1 MLLTLDKLSKKYTI
15 EKKKIFNALSCVDL
29 DFEKG
34 EFVSILG
41 PSGCGKSTLLNII
54 AGLDQPSDGDLII
67 EGKSTKKYKKKDW
80 DLYRKN
86 NIGFVFQSFNLIDHL
101 SALENVEIVM
111 NLIGLSRKARIE
123 RAKKL
128 LKQVGLEKHMQH
140 KPGELS
146 GGQKQRVAIARALA
160 NDPDIIL
167 ADEPTGALDKKTGI
181 QIMKLLKEVSRDKLI
196 IMVTHN
202 RKLAYEYSTRVVSIL
217 DGKIQKDEIINE
229 YKKNSLKSELKKK
242 DGSMSFGDAMK
253 LSLRNIK
260 QKMGRIAITTIAG
273 SIGIAGILLVIGL
286 SNGATDY
293 IDMQTN
299 SFASANIIQTSMK
312 FKNNES
318 QKANYPKDIKA
329 YDRIKKNPE
338 VLDVREDLNVKDITS
353 YEVNNKTLEDIAFNS
368 LASQNNHSNISH
380 ALKGRVP
387 KDTKNELLVNK
398 DMAKNIIEKY
408 GMNPDK
414 DDYTKAIGKKIK
426 VIIQEK
432 ATNPTTGEEV
442 SGKKY
447 TQNFEVVGVVNE
459 IALSSAA
466 VYYSYDAVHN
476 WLKNDGY
483 YTGKEKRTVN
493 AEVVIKDVHN
503 NEKVLNYI
511 NAKENGGFGGSSG
524 IGGSQMTEDKGFYA
538 TSQIV
543 MVKTAIRTLIN
554 FAQAVMIVFIS
565 VSLVVSA
572 ILIGIVIFSS
582 VLERKKEIG
591 ILKAVGARNKDIARI
606 FKSESAL
613 IGLFSGVT
621 GVLVAFIIQPIANRI
636 INNVLNINANNI
648 VNIPLSGIPF
658 TDIKIPF
665 VTIIC
670 LIVISILVAVLA
682 GHFPSKKATKIQ
694 VIDALRDE

>member
-1 MLLTLDKLSKKYTI
+1 MLLSLNNLSKEYII
-15 EKKKIFNALSCVDL
+15 EKKKSFSALSGVNL
-29 DFEKG
+29 NFEKG

-54 AGLDQPSDGDLII
+54 AGLDGPTSGDLII

-86 NIGFVFQSFNLIDHL
+86 NIGFVFQSFNLIEHL

-111 NLIGLSRKARIE
+111 NLIGLSKKDRIK
-123 RAKKL
+123 RAKNL
-128 LKQVGLEKHMQH
+128 LNQVGLEKHMDH

-181 QIMKLLKEVSRDKLI
+181 QIMQLIKDVARDKLI

-202 RKLAYEYSTRVVSIL
+202 RELAYEYSNRVVAIL
-217 DGKIQKDEIINE
+217 DGKIQTDEKINE
-229 YKKNSLKSELKKK
+229 TETNSLKSELKKK
-242 DGSMSFGDAMK
+242 NGSMSFGDAMK

-260 QKMGRIAITTIAG
+260 QKMGRIVVTTIAG

-286 SNGATDY
+286 SNGATNY
-293 IDMQTN
+293 IDLQTN
-299 SFASANIIQTSMK
+299 SFASANIIQTSIK
-312 FKNNES
+312 FKDPEL
-318 QKANYPKDIKA
+318 QKTDYPKNISA
-329 YDRIKKNPE
+329 YDSIKKNSE
-338 VLDVREDLNVKDITS
+338 VLKVREDLNIKDITS
-353 YEVNNKTLEDIAFNS
+353 FEVNKETLKDITFNS
-368 LASQNNHSNISH
+368 LAGENYHSNIDH
-380 ALKGRVP
+380 ALKGSVP
-387 KDTKNELLVNK
+387 KDNKNELLVNK
-398 DMAKNIIEKY
+398 DMAKKIIEKY

-414 DDYTKAIGKKIK
+414 DDYSKAIGKTIK
-426 VIIQEK
+426 VVIQEK
-432 ATNPTTGEEV
+432 TTNPITGDEIL
-442 SGKKY
+442 GKKY
-447 TQNFEVVGVVNE
+447 TQDFKVVGVVDE

-466 VYYSYDAVHN
+466 VYYSYDAVN
-476 WLKNDGY
+476 TWLKNDGY
-483 YTGKEKRTVN
+483 FVGKDNRMVN

-503 NEKVLNYI
+503 NETVLNYI
-511 NAKENGGFGGSSG
+511 NAKENGG
-524 IGGSQMTEDKGFYA
+524 IGGDKMTEVKGFYA

-543 MVKTAIRTLIN
+543 MVKTAIKTLIN
-554 FAQAVMIVFIS
+554 LAQAVMIVFIS
-565 VSLVVSA
+565 LALVVST

-606 FKSESAL
+606 FKAESAL

-621 GVLVAFIIQPIANRI
+621 GVIVAFIIQPLANRI
-636 INNVLNINANNI
+636 INDVLNINADNI
-648 VNIPLSGIPF
+648 VNIPLTGIPF
-658 TDIKIPF
+658 TDIKVPF
-665 VTIIC
+665 VTIAG

-682 GHFPSKKATKIQ
+682 GHFPSKRATKIQ

>member
-1 MLLTLDKLSKKYTI
+1 MLLTLNKLSKKYTI
-15 EKKKIFNALSCVDL
+15 EKKKSFSALHCIDL
-29 DFEKG
+29 NFEKG

-54 AGLDQPSDGDLII
+54 AGLDQPSEGDLII
-67 EGKSTKKYKKKDW
+67 DEKSTKKYKKKDW

-86 NIGFVFQSFNLIDHL
+86 NIGFVFQSFNLIEHL

-111 NLIGLSRKARIE
+111 NLIGLSRKNRID

-128 LKQVGLEKHMQH
+128 LRQVGLEKHMEH

-167 ADEPTGALDKKTGI
+167 ADEPTGALDRKTGI
-181 QIMKLLKEVSRDKLI
+181 QIMQLLKEISQNKLI

-202 RKLAYEYSTRVVSIL
+202 RELAYEYSSRVVSIL

-229 YKKNSLKSELKKK
+229 SSKNIKKSKLKKK

-253 LSLRNIK
+253 LSFRNIK
-260 QKMGRIAITTIAG
+260 QKMGRVAITTIAG

-286 SNGATDY
+286 SSGATDY
-293 IDMQTN
+293 IDLQTN

-312 FKNNES
+312 FKNDAI
-318 QKANYPKDIKA
+318 QKTNYPKDIKI
-329 YDRIKKNPE
+329 YDNIKKNPD
-338 VLDVREDLNVKDITS
+338 VLNIREDLNVKDITS
-353 YEVNNKTLEDIAFNS
+353 FNVNNKTIKDISFNS
-368 LASQNNHSNISH
+368 LAGQNNHSNIDH
-380 ALKGRVP
+380 VLKGNVP
-387 KDTKNELLVNK
+387 KDNKNELIVNK
-398 DMAKNIIEKY
+398 DMAKNIIENY

-414 DDYTKAIGKKIK
+414 DDYTKAIGKNIDV
-426 VIIQEK
+426 VIQSK
-432 ATNPTTGEEV
+432 ATNPVTGEAI

-447 TQNFEVVGVVNE
+447 TQSFKVVGIVNE

-466 VYYSYDAVHN
+466 VYYSYDSVHS
-476 WLKNDGY
+476 WLQKDGY
-483 YTGKEKRTVN
+483 FVGKEKRMVN
-493 AEVVIKDVHN
+493 AEIVIKDVHN

-511 NAKENGGFGGSSG
+511 NNKENGG
-524 IGGSQMTEDKGFYA
+524 IGEGKMTKDKGFYA

-543 MVKTAIRTLIN
+543 MVKIAIKTLIDL
-554 FAQAVMIVFIS
+554 AQAVMIIFIS
-565 VSLVVSA
+565 VALIVSA

-606 FKSESAL
+606 FKAESAL
-613 IGLFSGVT
+613 IGLFAGIT
-621 GVLVAFIIQPIANRI
+621 GVIVAFIIQPIANKM
-636 INNVLNINANNI
+636 INNILNINANNI
-648 VNIPLSGIPF
+648 VNIPLSSIPF

-665 VTIIC
+665 ITIIA
-670 LIVISILVAVLA
+670 LICISVLVAVLA
-682 GHFPSKKATKIQ
+682 GHFPSKRATKIK

>member
-1 MLLTLDKLSKKYTI
+1 MLLTLKRLSKEYTI
-15 EKKKIFNALSCVDL
+15 EKNKSFSALSGIDL
-29 DFEKG
+29 NFEKG

-54 AGLDQPSDGDLII
+54 AGLDQPSEGDLII

-86 NIGFVFQSFNLIDHL
+86 NIGFVFQSFNLIEHL

-111 NLIGLSRKARIE
+111 NLIGLPKKERIE
-123 RAKKL
+123 RAKNL
-128 LKQVGLEKHMQH
+128 LKQVGLEKHMDH

-181 QIMKLLKEVSRDKLI
+181 QIMELIKEVAQDKLI

-202 RKLAYEYSTRVVSIL
+202 RELAYEYSTRVVTIL
-217 DGKIQKDEIINE
+217 DGKIQKDEKINDSE
-229 YKKNSLKSELKKK
+229 KNSLKSELKKK
-242 DGSMSFGDAMK
+242 DGSMSFKDAIK

-260 QKMGRIAITTIAG
+260 QKMGRIVVTTIAG
-273 SIGIAGILLVIGL
+273 SIGIAGILLVVGL

-293 IDMQTN
+293 IDIQTN
-299 SFASANIIQTSMK
+299 SFASANIIQTSIK
-312 FKNNES
+312 FKDNVL
-318 QKANYPKDIKA
+318 QKSDYPKDIKA
-329 YDRIKKNPE
+329 YDSIKKNPE
-338 VLDVREDLNVKDITS
+338 VLTVRENLNIKDITS
-353 YEVNNKTLEDIAFNS
+353 YEVNNETLKNITFNS
-368 LASQNNHSNISH
+368 LAGEKYLSNIEH
-380 ALKGRVP
+380 ALSGRVP
-387 KDTKNELLVNK
+387 MDNKNELLVNK
-398 DMAKNIIEKY
+398 DMAKKIIEKY

-414 DDYTKAIGKKIK
+414 DDYSKAIGKKVK
-426 VIIQEK
+426 VVIQETI
-432 ATNPTTGEEV
+432 ANPTTGET
-442 SGKKY
+442 SLGKKY
-447 TQNFEVVGVVNE
+447 TQDFEVVGVVDE

-466 VYYSYDAVHN
+466 VYYSYDAVN
-476 WLKNDGY
+476 TWLEKDGY
-483 YTGKEKRTVN
+483 FLGKESRVVN

-511 NAKENGGFGGSSG
+511 NAKENGG
-524 IGGSQMTEDKGFYA
+524 IGGSQMTEEKGFYA

-543 MVKTAIRTLIN
+543 MVKSAIKTLIN
-554 FAQAVMIVFIS
+554 LAQAVMIVFIS
-565 VSLVVSA
+565 VALVVSA

-606 FKSESAL
+606 FRAESAL
-613 IGLFSGVT
+613 IGLFAGVT
-621 GVLVAFIIQPIANRI
+621 GVVVAFIIEPIANKI
-636 INNVLNINANNI
+636 INNVLNISANNI
-648 VNIPLSGIPF
+648 VNIPITGIPF

-665 VTIIC
+665 VTIAG

-682 GHFPSKKATKIQ
+682 GHFPSKRATKIQ
-694 VIDALRDE
+694 VVDALRDE

>member
-1 MLLTLDKLSKKYTI
+1 MLLTLKKLSKEYTI
-15 EKKKIFNALSCVDL
+15 EKKKTFSALSGVDL
-29 DFEKG
+29 NFEKG

-54 AGLDQPSDGDLII
+54 AGLDQPTTGDLII
-67 EGKSTKKYKKKDW
+67 EGKSTKKYKKRDW

-86 NIGFVFQSFNLIDHL
+86 NIGFVFQSFNLIEHL

-111 NLIGLSRKARIE
+111 NLIGLPKKERIA
-123 RAKKL
+123 RAKNL
-128 LKQVGLEKHMQH
+128 LKQVGLEKHMDH

-167 ADEPTGALDKKTGI
+167 ADEPTGALDKNTGI
-181 QIMKLLKEVSRDKLI
+181 QIMHLIKEIAQDKLI

-202 RKLAYEYSTRVVSIL
+202 RELAYEYSTRVVAIL
-217 DGKIQKDEIINE
+217 DGKVQKDERINE
-229 YKKNSLKSELKKK
+229 SETNSLKSALKKK
-242 DGSMSFGDAMK
+242 DGSMSFSDAIK

-260 QKMGRIAITTIAG
+260 QKIGRIVVTTIAG

-286 SNGATDY
+286 SNGATNY
-293 IDMQTN
+293 IDVQTN
-299 SFASANIIQTSMK
+299 SFATANIIQTSVK
-312 FKNNES
+312 FKDEAL
-318 QKANYPKDIKA
+318 QLTDYPKDISA
-329 YDRIKKNPE
+329 YDSIKKNPE
-338 VLDVREDLNVKDITS
+338 VLKVREDLNIKDITS
-353 YEVNNKTLEDIAFNS
+353 YEVNNVALKDITFNA
-368 LASQNNHSNISH
+368 LAGENYLSNIDQ
-380 ALKGRVP
+380 ALKGSVP
-387 KDTKNELLVNK
+387 KDNKNELLVNK
-398 DMAKNIIEKY
+398 DMAKKIIEQY

-414 DDYTKAIGKKIK
+414 DDYSKAIGKTIK
-426 VIIQEK
+426 VIVQEK
-432 ATNPTTGEEV
+432 TTNPMTGEDIL
-442 SGKKY
+442 GKKY
-447 TQNFEVVGVVNE
+447 TQDFQVVGVVDE
-459 IALSSAA
+459 IALSSSA
-466 VYYSYDAVHN
+466 VYYSYDAVYA
-476 WLKNDGY
+476 WLNNEGY
-483 YTGKEKRTVN
+483 FVGKENRIVN
-493 AEVVIKDVHN
+493 AEVVVKDVHN

-511 NAKENGGFGGSSG
+511 NAKENGG
-524 IGGSQMTEDKGFYA
+524 IGGDKMTEAKGFYA

-543 MVKTAIRTLIN
+543 MVKAAIKTLIN

-565 VSLVVSA
+565 VALVVSA

-606 FKSESAL
+606 FKAESAL

-621 GVLVAFIIQPIANRI
+621 GVVAAFIIQPIANKI
-636 INNVLNINANNI
+636 INNVLNIKANNI
-648 VNIPLSGIPF
+648 VNIPLTGIPF

-665 VTIIC
+665 VTIAA

-682 GHFPSKKATKIQ
+682 GHFPSKRATKIQ

>member
-1 MLLTLDKLSKKYTI
+1 MLLSLNKLSKKYTI
-15 EKKKIFNALSCVDL
+15 EKKKTFNALSSVDL
-29 DFEKG
+29 NFEKG

-54 AGLDQPSDGDLII
+54 AGLDQPSEGDLII
-67 EGKSTKKYKKKDW
+67 EGKSTKKYKRKNW

-86 NIGFVFQSFNLIDHL
+86 NIGFVFQSFNLIEHL

-111 NLIGLSRKARIE
+111 NLIGLSKKARIE
-123 RAKKL
+123 RAKSL
-128 LKQVGLEKHMQH
+128 LTQVGLETHLDH

-181 QIMKLLKEVSRDKLI
+181 QIMQLIKDVASDKLI

-202 RKLAYEYSTRVVSIL
+202 QDLAYEYSTRVVSIL
-217 DGKIQKDEIINE
+217 DGKIQNDEIINE
-229 YKKNSLKSELKKK
+229 SQTNNLKSELKKK
-242 DGSMSFGDAMK
+242 DGSMSFNNAIK

-260 QKMGRIAITTIAG
+260 QKIGRIVVTTIAG

-286 SNGATDY
+286 SNGATNY
-293 IDMQTN
+293 IDLQTN
-299 SFASANIIQTSMK
+299 SFATANIIQTSMK
-312 FKNNES
+312 FKDAEL
-318 QKANYPKDIKA
+318 QKTDYPKDIAA
-329 YDRIKKNPE
+329 YDSIKKNPD
-338 VLDVREDLNVKDITS
+338 VLTVREDLNVKDITS
-353 YEVNNKTLEDIAFNS
+353 FVVNKETLKDITFNS
-368 LASQNNHSNISH
+368 LAGENYHSNIDH
-380 ALKGRVP
+380 AIKGSVP
-387 KDTKNELLVNK
+387 KDDKNELLVNK
-398 DMAKNIIEKY
+398 DMAKKIIEKY

-414 DDYTKAIGKKIK
+414 DDYSKAIGKEIQ
-426 VIIQEK
+426 VVIQEK
-432 ATNPTTGEEV
+432 STNPITGDEIL
-442 SGKKY
+442 GKKY
-447 TQNFEVVGVVNE
+447 TKDFKVVGVVDE

-466 VYYSYDAVHN
+466 VYYSYDAVST

-483 YTGKEKRTVN
+483 FVGKDNRNVN

-511 NAKENGGFGGSSG
+511 NAKENGG
-524 IGGSQMTEDKGFYA
+524 IGGRTMTEAKGFSA

-543 MVKTAIRTLIN
+543 MVKTAIKTLIN
-554 FAQAVMIVFIS
+554 LAQAVMIVFIS
-565 VSLVVSA
+565 LALIVST

-582 VLERKKEIG
+582 VLERKQEIG

-606 FKSESAL
+606 FKAESAL
-613 IGLFSGVT
+613 IGLFAGVT
-621 GVLVAFIIQPIANRI
+621 GVVVAFIIQPISNKI
-636 INNVLNINANNI
+636 INDVLNIHSDNI
-648 VNIPLSGIPF
+648 VNIPLTGIPF

-665 VTIIC
+665 VTIVG

-682 GHFPSKKATKIQ
+682 GHFPSKRATKIQ

>member
-1 MLLTLDKLSKKYTI
+1 MLLSLKNLSKEYII
-15 EKKKIFNALSCVDL
+15 EKKKSFNALSDVNL

-54 AGLDQPSDGDLII
+54 AGLDGPTSGDLII
-67 EGKSTKKYKKKDW
+67 EGKSTKKYKKKNW

-86 NIGFVFQSFNLIDHL
+86 NIGFVFQSFNLIEHL

-111 NLIGLSRKARIE
+111 NLIGLSKKNRIT
-123 RAKKL
+123 RAKML
-128 LKQVGLEKHMQH
+128 LTQVGLEKHMDH

-181 QIMKLLKEVSRDKLI
+181 QIMKLIKDVAHDKLI

-202 RKLAYEYSTRVVSIL
+202 RELAYEYSTRVVAIL
-217 DGKIQKDEIINE
+217 DGKIQEDEKINDSE
-229 YKKNSLKSELKKK
+229 TNSLKSDLKKK
-242 DGSMSFGDAMK
+242 NGSMSFGDAMK

-260 QKMGRIAITTIAG
+260 QKIGRIVVTTIAG

-286 SNGATDY
+286 SNGATNY
-293 IDMQTN
+293 IDLQTN
-299 SFASANIIQTSMK
+299 SFASANIIQASIK
-312 FKNNES
+312 FKDPTL
-318 QKANYPKDIKA
+318 QKTDYPKNISA
-329 YDRIKKNPE
+329 YDNIKKNPE
-338 VLDVREDLNVKDITS
+338 VLKVREDLNIKNITSFEVNKETLKDIT
-353 YEVNNKTLEDIAFNS
+353 FNS
-368 LASQNNHSNISH
+368 LAGENYHSNIDH
-380 ALKGRVP
+380 ALKGSVP
-387 KDTKNELLVNK
+387 KDNKNELLVNK
-398 DMAKNIIEKY
+398 DMAKKIIEKY

-414 DDYTKAIGKKIK
+414 DDYSKAIGKTIK

-432 ATNPTTGEEV
+432 TTNPITGDEIL
-442 SGKKY
+442 GKKY
-447 TQNFEVVGVVNE
+447 TQNFKVVGVVDE

-466 VYYSYDAVHN
+466 VYYSYDAVN
-476 WLKNDGY
+476 TWLKNDGY
-483 YTGKEKRTVN
+483 FVGKDKRNVT

-503 NEKVLNYI
+503 NETVLNYI
-511 NAKENGGFGGSSG
+511 NAKENGG
-524 IGGSQMTEDKGFYA
+524 IGGDKMTEAKGFYA

-543 MVKTAIRTLIN
+543 IVKTAIKTLIN
-554 FAQAVMIVFIS
+554 LAQAVMIVFIS
-565 VSLVVSA
+565 LALVVST

-606 FKSESAL
+606 FKAESAL
-613 IGLFSGVT
+613 IGLFAGVT
-621 GVLVAFIIQPIANRI
+621 GVVVAFIIQPLANGI
-636 INNVLNINANNI
+636 INNVLNINADNI
-648 VNIPLSGIPF
+648 VNIPLTGIPF
-658 TDIKIPF
+658 TDIKVPF
-665 VTIIC
+665 VTIAG

-682 GHFPSKKATKIQ
+682 GHFPSKRATKIQ

>member
-1 MLLTLDKLSKKYTI
+1 MLLSLNNLSKEYII
-15 EKKKIFNALSCVDL
+15 EKKKSFSALSGVNL

-54 AGLDQPSDGDLII
+54 AGLDGPTSGDLII

-86 NIGFVFQSFNLIDHL
+86 NIGFVFQSFNLIEHL

-111 NLIGLSRKARIE
+111 NLIGLSKKDRIK
-123 RAKKL
+123 RAKNL
-128 LKQVGLEKHMQH
+128 LNQVGLEKHMDH

-181 QIMKLLKEVSRDKLI
+181 QIMQLIKDVARDKLI

-202 RKLAYEYSTRVVSIL
+202 RELAYEYSNRVVAIL
-217 DGKIQKDEIINE
+217 DGKIQTDEKINE
-229 YKKNSLKSELKKK
+229 SETNSLKSELKKK
-242 DGSMSFGDAMK
+242 NGSMSFGDAMK

-260 QKMGRIAITTIAG
+260 QKMGRIVVTTIAG

-286 SNGATDY
+286 SNGATNY
-293 IDMQTN
+293 IDLQTN
-299 SFASANIIQTSMK
+299 SFASANIIQTSIK
-312 FKNNES
+312 FKDPEL
-318 QKANYPKDIKA
+318 QKTDYPKNISA
-329 YDRIKKNPE
+329 YDSIKKNSE
-338 VLDVREDLNVKDITS
+338 VLKVREDLNIKDITS
-353 YEVNNKTLEDIAFNS
+353 FEVNKETLKDITFNS
-368 LASQNNHSNISH
+368 LAGENYHSNIDH
-380 ALKGRVP
+380 ALKGSVP
-387 KDTKNELLVNK
+387 KDNKNELLVNK
-398 DMAKNIIEKY
+398 DMAKKIIEKY

-414 DDYTKAIGKKIK
+414 DDYSKAIGKTIK

-432 ATNPTTGEEV
+432 TTNPITGDEIL
-442 SGKKY
+442 GKKY
-447 TQNFEVVGVVNE
+447 TQNFKVVGVVDE

-466 VYYSYDAVHN
+466 VYYSYDAVN
-476 WLKNDGY
+476 TWLKNDGY
-483 YTGKEKRTVN
+483 FVGKDKRNVT

-503 NEKVLNYI
+503 NETVLNYI
-511 NAKENGGFGGSSG
+511 NAKENGG
-524 IGGSQMTEDKGFYA
+524 IGGDKMTEAKGFYA

-543 MVKTAIRTLIN
+543 MVKTAIKTLIN
-554 FAQAVMIVFIS
+554 LAQAVMIVFIS
-565 VSLVVSA
+565 LALVVST

-606 FKSESAL
+606 FKAESAL
-613 IGLFSGVT
+613 IGLFAGVT
-621 GVLVAFIIQPIANRI
+621 GVIVAFIIQPLANGI
-636 INNVLNINANNI
+636 INNVLNINADNI
-648 VNIPLSGIPF
+648 VNIPLTGIPF
-658 TDIKIPF
+658 TDIKVPF
-665 VTIIC
+665 VTIAG

-682 GHFPSKKATKIQ
+682 GHFPSKRATKIQ

>member
-1 MLLTLDKLSKKYTI
+1 MLLTLKKLSKEYTI
-15 EKKKIFNALSCVDL
+15 EKKKTFNALSGVDL
-29 DFEKG
+29 NFEKG

-54 AGLDQPSDGDLII
+54 AGLDQPTTGDLII
-67 EGKSTKKYKKKDW
+67 EGKSTKKYKKRDW

-86 NIGFVFQSFNLIDHL
+86 NIGFVFQSFNLIEHL

-111 NLIGLSRKARIE
+111 NLIGLPKKERIE
-123 RAKKL
+123 RAKNL
-128 LKQVGLEKHMQH
+128 LKQVGLEKHMDH

-181 QIMKLLKEVSRDKLI
+181 QIMQLIKEVAQDKLI

-202 RKLAYEYSTRVVSIL
+202 RELAYEYSTRVVSIL
-217 DGKIQKDEIINE
+217 DGKIQKDEQINE
-229 YKKNSLKSELKKK
+229 SEKNSLKSELKKK
-242 DGSMSFGDAMK
+242 DGSMSFADAMK

-260 QKMGRIAITTIAG
+260 EKMGRIIVTTIAG

-293 IDMQTN
+293 IDLQTN
-299 SFASANIIQTSMK
+299 SFASANIIQASIK
-312 FKNNES
+312 FKDETL
-318 QKANYPKDIKA
+318 QKTDYPKDIKA
-329 YDRIKKNPE
+329 YDSIKKDPD
-338 VLDVREDLNVKDITS
+338 VLKVRENLGVKDITS
-353 YEVNNKTLEDIAFNS
+353 YVVNNQTLKDISFNS
-368 LASQNNHSNISH
+368 LAGENYLSNIDH

-387 KDTKNELLVNK
+387 KDNKNELLVNK
-398 DMAKNIIEKY
+398 DMAKKIIEQY

-414 DDYTKAIGKKIK
+414 DDYSKAIGKKIQVVVQDK
-426 VIIQEK
+426 T
-432 ATNPTTGEEV
+432 TNPITGEDV
-442 SGKKY
+442 LGKKY
-447 TQNFEVVGVVNE
+447 TQDFEVVGVVDE
-459 IALSSAA
+459 IALSSSA
-466 VYYSYDAVHN
+466 VYYSYDATYS

-483 YTGKEKRTVN
+483 FVGKENRVVN
-493 AEVVIKDVHN
+493 AEIVIKDVHN
-503 NEKVLNYI
+503 NEKVLNYV
-511 NAKENGGFGGSSG
+511 NAKENGG
-524 IGGSQMTEDKGFYA
+524 IGGSKMTEAKGFYA

-543 MVKTAIRTLIN
+543 MVKTAIKTLIN
-554 FAQAVMIVFIS
+554 LAQAVMIVFIS
-565 VSLVVSA
+565 VALVVSA

-606 FKSESAL
+606 FKAESAL
-613 IGLFSGVT
+613 IGLFAGVT
-621 GVLVAFIIQPIANRI
+621 GVVAAFIIQPIANQI
-636 INNVLNINANNI
+636 INKVLNIDANNI
-648 VNIPLSGIPF
+648 VNIPLTGIPF
-658 TDIKIPF
+658 TDIQIPF
-665 VTIIC
+665 VTIVA

-682 GHFPSKKATKIQ
+682 GHFPSRRATKIQ

>member
-1 MLLTLDKLSKKYTI
+1 MLLSLNNLSKEYTI
-15 EKKKIFNALSCVDL
+15 EKKKSFNALSSVNL
-29 DFEKG
+29 NFEKG
-34 EFVSILG
+34 ELVSILG

-54 AGLDQPSDGDLII
+54 AGLDRPTSGDLII
-67 EGKSTKKYKKKDW
+67 EGKSTKKYKKKNW

-86 NIGFVFQSFNLIDHL
+86 NIGFIFQSFNLIEHL

-111 NLIGLSRKARIE
+111 NLIGLSKKDRIK
-123 RAKKL
+123 RAESL
-128 LKQVGLEKHMQH
+128 LKQVGLEKHMDH

-181 QIMKLLKEVSRDKLI
+181 QIMQLIKDVARDKLI

-202 RKLAYEYSTRVVSIL
+202 RELAYEYSTRVVAIL
-217 DGKIQKDEIINE
+217 DGKIQKDEKINE
-229 YKKNSLKSELKKK
+229 SEKNSLKSELKKK
-242 DGSMSFGDAMK
+242 DGSMSFGNAIK

-260 QKMGRIAITTIAG
+260 EKMGRIVVTTIAG

-286 SNGATDY
+286 SNGATNY
-293 IDMQTN
+293 IDIQTN
-299 SFASANIIQTSMK
+299 SFASANIIQASMK
-312 FKNNES
+312 FKDAAIE
-318 QKANYPKDIKA
+318 KTDYPKNINV
-329 YDRIKKNPE
+329 YDSIKKNPD
-338 VLDVREDLNVKDITS
+338 VLNVREDLNVKDITS
-353 YEVNNKTLEDIAFNS
+353 FEANNKELKDIPFNS
-368 LASQNNHSNISH
+368 LAGENYLTNIEH
-380 ALKGRVP
+380 ALKGSVP
-387 KDTKNELLVNK
+387 KDNKNELLVNK
-398 DMAKNIIEKY
+398 DMAKNVIEMY

-414 DDYTKAIGKKIK
+414 DDYTKAIGKKLK

-432 ATNPTTGEEV
+432 TTNPITGDEIL
-442 SGKKY
+442 GKKY
-447 TQNFEVVGVVNE
+447 TQDFKVVGVVDE
-459 IALSSAA
+459 IALSSASA
-466 VYYSYDAVHN
+466 YYSYDAVN
-476 WLKNDGY
+476 TWLKNDGY
-483 YTGKEKRTVN
+483 FIGKENRIVN

-503 NEKVLNYI
+503 NEAVLNYI
-511 NAKENGGFGGSSG
+511 NAKENGG
-524 IGGSQMTEDKGFYA
+524 IGGNKMTETKGFSA

-543 MVKTAIRTLIN
+543 MVKTAIKTLIN
-554 FAQAVMIVFIS
+554 LAEAVMIVFIS
-565 VSLVVSA
+565 LALVVST

-606 FKSESAL
+606 FQAESAL
-613 IGLFSGVT
+613 IGLFAGVT

-636 INNVLNINANNI
+636 INNVLNINADNI
-648 VNIPLSGIPF
+648 VNIPLTGIPF

-665 VTIIC
+665 VTIAG

-682 GHFPSKKATKIQ
+682 GHFPSKRATKIQ